1 MQKYFLE
8 KQKNKI
14 IKEEEIFN
22 KELSDNLK
30 LLSELI
36 DMEFFNK
43 ESFKDVKYI
52 NVSRLIMNNTK
63 ENLIHL
69 NFSLQQLKVMYNL
82 DKNNDNDNNLIKRFS
97 IICLGEKLDIENL
110 YQSLIE
116 KIKYCMEVFEKIEE
130 IINIFSNYYPN
141 EKSAIT

>member
-1 MQKYFLE
+1 
-8 KQKNKI
+8 
-14 IKEEEIFN
+14 
-22 KELSDNLK
+22 
-30 LLSELI
+30 
-36 DMEFFNK
+36 
-43 ESFKDVKYI
+43 
-52 NVSRLIMNNTK
+52 MNNTK